1 MTSTQYLDK
10 NRNFIYST
18 EKCSSSVSF
27 AAMGWDGAQFQWTI
41 KYLCVLGGDDG
52 VLVFESLGK
61 HEQMNNSRITTE

>member
-1 MTSTQYLDK
+1 
-10 NRNFIYST
+10 
-18 EKCSSSVSF
+18 
-27 AAMGWDGAQFQWTI
+27 MGWDGAQFQWTI